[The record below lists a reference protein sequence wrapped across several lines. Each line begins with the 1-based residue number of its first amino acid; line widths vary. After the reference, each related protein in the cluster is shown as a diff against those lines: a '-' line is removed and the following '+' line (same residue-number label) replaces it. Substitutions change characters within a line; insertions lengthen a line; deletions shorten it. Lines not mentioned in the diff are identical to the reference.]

1 MALAPKGANP
11 GKGVSK
17 KGARFV
23 PLLSW
28 IGCDDLWRLTGDQ
41 CFQRFLGAQYAM
53 RKVQPTC
60 VVSLIGHISA
70 TKIKWSDFLR
80 RDYAFFSIKE
90 YSPLASLDSIN

>member
-11 GKGVSK
+11 RKGVNK

-60 VVSLIGHISA
+60 VVSLIDHISA

>member
-1 MALAPKGANP
+1 
-11 GKGVSK
+11 
-17 KGARFV
+17 
-23 PLLSW
+23 
-28 IGCDDLWRLTGDQ
+28 
-41 CFQRFLGAQYAM
+41 M